1 MLELHN
7 MTMESSNL
15 RKKFKRTIECD
26 KRIVKCDVGTAQYED
41 ESVKCEKKSKRNTK
55 CEKRIVT
62 CNVGTTQCENET
74 VKCEKKNK
82 GTTKCDKKNV
92 TYDKRTIT
100 CNKKRT
106 DAMLVLLNITM
117 EPSNLGKKI
126 NELLYV
132 TKELSNVIFELHNV
146 RM

>member
-1 MLELHN
+1 MWE
-7 MTMESSNL
+7 
-15 RKKFKRTIECD
+15 KKSKGTIKCEKRTVICD
-26 KRIVKCDVGTAQYED
+26 IGTAQYE
-41 ESVKCEKKSKRNTK
+41 VGTIKCEKK
-55 CEKRIVT
+55 I
-62 CNVGTTQCENET
+62 
-74 VKCEKKNK
+74 K

-92 TYDKRTIT
+92 TYDKRIVT

-126 NELLYV
+126 KELLYV